1 MLPVPWDQAWS
12 PELRAHMF
20 QEGLQ
25 GPETVSY
32 IFGNG
37 TLASSSSFSSAG
49 QDTVKLSGA

>member
-12 PELRAHMF
+12 PELTAHMF